1 MASSDWNDFSR
12 ANASQRWRAQSGAM
26 GRHVTE
32 AIVAEAQI
40 QPGMRVLDV
49 ACGTGEPAIS
59 IAALLR
65 GTGNVIATDISAEPL
80 KIGEQRA
87 RERSLDNIRFVRA
100 DVHQLPF
107 SADTFDRITCR
118 LGVMFFADL
127 PKALRELYRVLKP
140 GGRLSLLAW
149 GPMEQPYFGTTI
161 GTILSL
167 LPRLEVPTSAAAMFR
182 FGKPGKLKTALA
194 AAGFHHVEERLET
207 LVWDWPGTP
216 EDFWQY
222 FREVTVPFKPLF
234 QAIPNEQRSEV
245 HEAVLASILKSY
257 DGDAIHFGATMV
269 LASAVR

>member
-1 MASSDWNDFSR
+1 MASSNWNDFSR

-65 GTGNVIATDISAEPL
+65 GTGEVIATDISAEPL

-87 RERSLDNIRFVRA
+87 RERGLDNVRFVRA

-107 SADTFDRITCR
+107 PADSFDRITCR

-127 PKALRELYRVLKP
+127 PGALRELHRVLKP
-140 GGRLSLLAW
+140 GGRVSLLAW
-149 GPMEQPYFGTTI
+149 GPMEQPYFDTTI
-161 GTILSL
+161 GTILAV
-167 LPRLEVPTSAAAMFR
+167 LPGLEVPTSGATMFR
-182 FGKPGKLKTALA
+182 FGKAGKLKTAFS
-194 AAGFHHVEERLET
+194 AAGFSPVEERLET
-207 LVWDWPGTP
+207 LAWDWPGTP
-216 EDFWQY
+216 EDFWHY
-222 FREVTVPFKPLF
+222 FREVTVPFKALF
-234 QAIPNEQRSEV
+234 QAVPSERRDEA
-245 HEAVLASILKSY
+245 HEAVLAAIRKCY
-257 DGDAIHFGATMV
+257 DGTAIHFGATMV

>member
-1 MASSDWNDFSR
+1 
-12 ANASQRWRAQSGAM
+12 M

-32 AIVAEAQI
+32 AIVTEAQI
-40 QPGMRVLDV
+40 EPGMCVLDV

-59 IAALLR
+59 ITALLR

-87 RERSLDNIRFVRA
+87 RERGLDNVRFVRA

-127 PKALRELYRVLKP
+127 PRALRELHRVLKP
-140 GGRLSLLAW
+140 GGRVSLLAW
-149 GPMEQPYFGTTI
+149 GPMEQPYFETTI
-161 GTILSL
+161 GTILTM

-182 FGKPGKLKTALA
+182 FGKPSKLKTALS
-194 AAGFHHVEERLET
+194 AAGFGHVEERLET

-216 EDFWQY
+216 EDFWGY
-222 FREVTVPFKPLF
+222 FRDVTVPFKPLL
-234 QAIPNEQRSEV
+234 QAVPSERQQEI
-245 HEAVLASILKSY
+245 HEAVLAAIRKRY
-257 DGDAIHFGATMV
+257 DGTAIHFGASMV